1 VKYRFLFILLVVLL
15 FQFVAI
21 DPQLYN
27 GICVSLILLIGVPHG
42 AADHRINS
50 TLSGDKDTRG
60 FILHYVLIAV
70 GYAVWWLM
78 MPAQAALVFYVMSMY
93 HFGQEFLEELEI
105 PKPSAVEIMIWGG
118 GILLL
123 PSLIAHHE
131 IVASFQW
138 LTEGSEVIHF
148 HPYIRL
154 SVMGLL
160 PLLLLG
166 SVYSLVDSGRMDRQK
181 AIKAVVFISALFHS
195 FPFPQCLSA
204 SVWLVAQAHQQLQAQ
219 VFFEGPVAVQL
230 SLHRRTHAA
239 DLSAEGKGMVGTHH
253 LFLHDHLDR
262 DPSAFHPL
270 RSVLQIAQSQGLN
283 RHPICCSRR
292 KTAFQNLL
300 NA

>member
-181 AIKAVVFISALFHS
+181 AIKAVVFISALNLSYLFLPFLVAFTLYFILFHS
-195 FPFPQCLSA
+195 LNAFQHQYG
-204 SVWLVAQAHQQLQAQ
+204 WLRRRISNYRLKS
-219 VFFEGPVAVQL
+219 FLKDL
-230 SLHRRTHAA
+230 SLFSF
-239 DLSAEGKGMVGTHH
+239 LSIGGLMLLIYLLKEKEWSELIIYFFMIISIVTLPHSI
-253 LFLHDHLDR
+253 LFDQ
-262 DPSAFHPL
+262 FYK
-270 RSVLQIAQSQGLN
+270 
-283 RHPICCSRR
+283 SR
-292 KTAFQNLL
+292 KAKD
-300 NA
+300 

>member
-105 PKPSAVEIMIWGG
+105 PKPSAIEIMIWGG

-181 AIKAVVFISALFHS
+181 AIKAVVFISALNLSYLFLPFLVAFTLYFILFHS
-195 FPFPQCLSA
+195 LNAFQHQYG
-204 SVWLVAQAHQQLQAQ
+204 WLRRRISNYRLKS
-219 VFFEGPVAVQL
+219 FLKDL
-230 SLHRRTHAA
+230 SLFSF
-239 DLSAEGKGMVGTHH
+239 LSIGGLMLLIYLLKEKEWSELIIYFFMIISIVTLPHSI
-253 LFLHDHLDR
+253 LFDQ
-262 DPSAFHPL
+262 FYK
-270 RSVLQIAQSQGLN
+270 
-283 RHPICCSRR
+283 SR
-292 KTAFQNLL
+292 KAKD
-300 NA
+300 

>member
-1 VKYRFLFILLVVLL
+1 VLL

-60 FILHYVLIAV
+60 FILHYLLIAV

-181 AIKAVVFISALFHS
+181 AIKAVVFISALNLSYLFLPFLVAFTLYFILFHS
-195 FPFPQCLSA
+195 LNAFQHQYG
-204 SVWLVAQAHQQLQAQ
+204 WLRRRISNYRLKS
-219 VFFEGPVAVQL
+219 FLKDL
-230 SLHRRTHAA
+230 SLFSF
-239 DLSAEGKGMVGTHH
+239 LSIGGLMLLIYLLKEKEWSELIIYFFMIISIVTLPHSI
-253 LFLHDHLDR
+253 LFDQ
-262 DPSAFHPL
+262 FYK
-270 RSVLQIAQSQGLN
+270 
-283 RHPICCSRR
+283 SR
-292 KTAFQNLL
+292 KAKD
-300 NA
+300 

>member
-1 VKYRFLFILLVVLL
+1 MKYRFLFILLVVLL

-50 TLSGDKDTRG
+50 TLSGDKNTRG

-93 HFGQEFLEELEI
+93 HFGQEFLEEMDI

-123 PSLIAHHE
+123 PSLIAHRE

-138 LTEGSEVIHF
+138 LTEGSEAIHF

-154 SVMGLL
+154 SVMGLI

-166 SVYSLVDSGRMDRQK
+166 SVYRLLDSGRMDRQK
-181 AIKAVVFISALFHS
+181 AIKALVFISALNLSYLFLPFLVAFTLYFILFHS
-195 FPFPQCLSA
+195 LNAFQHQYG
-204 SVWLVAQAHQQLQAQ
+204 WLRRRIRNYRLKS
-219 VFFEGPVAVQL
+219 FLKDL
-230 SLHRRTHAA
+230 SLFSF
-239 DLSAEGKGMVGTHH
+239 LSIGGLMLLIYLLKEKEWSELIIYFFMIISIVTLPHSI
-253 LFLHDHLDR
+253 LFDQFYKSRKAR
-262 DPSAFHPL
+262 D
-270 RSVLQIAQSQGLN
+270 
-283 RHPICCSRR
+283 
-292 KTAFQNLL
+292 
-300 NA
+300 

>member
-1 VKYRFLFILLVVLL
+1 MLVVLL

-181 AIKAVVFISALFHS
+181 AIKAVVFISALNLSYLFLPFLVAFTLYFILFHS
-195 FPFPQCLSA
+195 LNAFQHQYG
-204 SVWLVAQAHQQLQAQ
+204 WLRRRISNYRLKS
-219 VFFEGPVAVQL
+219 FLKDL
-230 SLHRRTHAA
+230 SLFSF
-239 DLSAEGKGMVGTHH
+239 LSIGGLMLLIYLLKEKEWSELIIYFFMIISIVTLPHSI
-253 LFLHDHLDR
+253 LFDQ
-262 DPSAFHPL
+262 FYK
-270 RSVLQIAQSQGLN
+270 
-283 RHPICCSRR
+283 SR
-292 KTAFQNLL
+292 KAKD
-300 NA
+300 

>member
-15 FQFVAI
+15 FHFMDI

-50 TLSGDKDTRG
+50 TLSGDKDPRG

-105 PKPSAVEIMIWGG
+105 PKPSAIEIMIWGG

-123 PSLIAHHE
+123 PSLIAHRE

-138 LTEGSEVIHF
+138 LTEGSEAIHF

-166 SVYSLVDSGRMDRQK
+166 SVYRLVDSGRMDLSARS
-181 AIKAVVFISALFHS
+181 ISVIS
-195 FPFPQCLSA
+195 FCLSWWPSHSISFFSIHSTPFSISMAGCAGA
-204 SVWLVAQAHQQLQAQ
+204 SATT
-219 VFFEGPVAVQL
+219 G
-230 SLHRRTHAA
+230 
-239 DLSAEGKGMVGTHH
+239 
-253 LFLHDHLDR
+253 
-262 DPSAFHPL
+262 
-270 RSVLQIAQSQGLN
+270 
-283 RHPICCSRR
+283 
-292 KTAFQNLL
+292 
-300 NA
+300 

>member
-1 VKYRFLFILLVVLL
+1 MKYRFLFILLVVLL
-15 FQFVAI
+15 FQFVVI

-27 GICVSLILLIGVPHG
+27 GICVLLILLIGVPHG

-181 AIKAVVFISALFHS
+181 AIKAVVFISALNLSYLFLPFLVAFTLYFILFHS
-195 FPFPQCLSA
+195 LNAFQHQYG
-204 SVWLVAQAHQQLQAQ
+204 WLRRRISNYRLKS
-219 VFFEGPVAVQL
+219 FLKDL
-230 SLHRRTHAA
+230 SLFSF
-239 DLSAEGKGMVGTHH
+239 LSIGGLMLLIYLLKEKEWSELIIYFFMIISIVTLPHSI
-253 LFLHDHLDR
+253 LFDQ
-262 DPSAFHPL
+262 FYK
-270 RSVLQIAQSQGLN
+270 
-283 RHPICCSRR
+283 SR
-292 KTAFQNLL
+292 KAKD
-300 NA
+300 

>member
-1 VKYRFLFILLVVLL
+1 MLVVLL
-15 FQFVAI
+15 FQFVVI

-27 GICVSLILLIGVPHG
+27 GICVLLILLIGVPHG

-181 AIKAVVFISALFHS
+181 AIKAVVFISALNLSYLFLPFLVAFTLYFILFHS
-195 FPFPQCLSA
+195 LNAFQHQYG
-204 SVWLVAQAHQQLQAQ
+204 WLRRRISNYRLKS
-219 VFFEGPVAVQL
+219 FLKDL
-230 SLHRRTHAA
+230 SLFSF
-239 DLSAEGKGMVGTHH
+239 LSIGGLMLLIYLLKEKEWSELIIYFFMIISIVTLPHSI
-253 LFLHDHLDR
+253 LFDQ
-262 DPSAFHPL
+262 FYK
-270 RSVLQIAQSQGLN
+270 
-283 RHPICCSRR
+283 SR
-292 KTAFQNLL
+292 KAKD
-300 NA
+300 

>member
-15 FQFVAI
+15 FQFVVI

-27 GICVSLILLIGVPHG
+27 GICVLLILLIGVPHG

-181 AIKAVVFISALFHS
+181 AIKAVVFISALNLSYLFLPFLVAFTLYFILFHS
-195 FPFPQCLSA
+195 LNAFQHQYG
-204 SVWLVAQAHQQLQAQ
+204 WLRRRISNYRLKS
-219 VFFEGPVAVQL
+219 FLKDL
-230 SLHRRTHAA
+230 SLFSF
-239 DLSAEGKGMVGTHH
+239 LSIGGLMLLIYLLKEKEWSELIIYFFMIISIVTLPHSI
-253 LFLHDHLDR
+253 LFDQ
-262 DPSAFHPL
+262 FYK
-270 RSVLQIAQSQGLN
+270 
-283 RHPICCSRR
+283 SR
-292 KTAFQNLL
+292 KAKD
-300 NA
+300 

>member
-181 AIKAVVFISALFHS
+181 AIKAVVFISALNLSYFFLPFLVAFTLYFILFHS
-195 FPFPQCLSA
+195 LNAFQHQYG
-204 SVWLVAQAHQQLQAQ
+204 WLRRRISNYRLKS
-219 VFFEGPVAVQL
+219 FLKDL
-230 SLHRRTHAA
+230 SLFSF
-239 DLSAEGKGMVGTHH
+239 LSIGGLMLLIYLLKEKEWSELIIYFFMIISIVTLPHSI
-253 LFLHDHLDR
+253 LFDQ
-262 DPSAFHPL
+262 FYK
-270 RSVLQIAQSQGLN
+270 
-283 RHPICCSRR
+283 SR
-292 KTAFQNLL
+292 KAKD
-300 NA
+300 

>member
-1 VKYRFLFILLVVLL
+1 VLL

-27 GICVSLILLIGVPHG
+27 GICVLLILLIGVPHG

-181 AIKAVVFISALFHS
+181 AIKAVVFISALNLSYLFLPFLVAFTLYFILFHS
-195 FPFPQCLSA
+195 LNAFQHQYG
-204 SVWLVAQAHQQLQAQ
+204 WLRRRISNYRLKS
-219 VFFEGPVAVQL
+219 FLKDL
-230 SLHRRTHAA
+230 SLFSF
-239 DLSAEGKGMVGTHH
+239 LSIGGLMLLIYLLKEKEWSELIIYFFMIISIVTLPHSI
-253 LFLHDHLDR
+253 LFDQ
-262 DPSAFHPL
+262 FYK
-270 RSVLQIAQSQGLN
+270 
-283 RHPICCSRR
+283 SR
-292 KTAFQNLL
+292 KAKD
-300 NA
+300 

>member
-1 VKYRFLFILLVVLL
+1 MLL

-181 AIKAVVFISALFHS
+181 AIKAVVFISALNLSYLFLPFLVAFTLYFILFHS
-195 FPFPQCLSA
+195 LNAFQHQYG
-204 SVWLVAQAHQQLQAQ
+204 WLRRRISNYRLKS
-219 VFFEGPVAVQL
+219 FLKDL
-230 SLHRRTHAA
+230 SLFSF
-239 DLSAEGKGMVGTHH
+239 LSIGGLMLLIYLLKEKEWSELIIYFFMIISIVTLPHSI
-253 LFLHDHLDR
+253 LFDQ
-262 DPSAFHPL
+262 FYK
-270 RSVLQIAQSQGLN
+270 
-283 RHPICCSRR
+283 SR
-292 KTAFQNLL
+292 KAKD
-300 NA
+300 

>member
-1 VKYRFLFILLVVLL
+1 MKYRFLFILLVVLL

-181 AIKAVVFISALFHS
+181 AIKAVVFISALNLSYLFLPFLVAFTLYFILFHS
-195 FPFPQCLSA
+195 LNAFQHQYG
-204 SVWLVAQAHQQLQAQ
+204 WLRRRISNYRLKS
-219 VFFEGPVAVQL
+219 FLKDL
-230 SLHRRTHAA
+230 SLFSF
-239 DLSAEGKGMVGTHH
+239 LSIGGLMLLIYLLKEKEWSELIIYFFMIISIVTLPHSI
-253 LFLHDHLDR
+253 LFDQ
-262 DPSAFHPL
+262 FYK
-270 RSVLQIAQSQGLN
+270 
-283 RHPICCSRR
+283 SR
-292 KTAFQNLL
+292 KAKD
-300 NA
+300 